1 MSAYVITGGCGF
13 IGRTFIERLLA
24 DSSHT
29 VRVVDNLSTGR
40 IDALEDFGE
49 IEQVAAQDVS
59 RQTRRIQLIVGD
71 IREVALADAACRNM
85 DTVVHLAA
93 NTGVAPSIADPV
105 TDCITNVMGTLNYLE
120 GARKAGI
127 RRFVFASSGATV
139 GECEPPIHEQLP
151 SRPVSP
157 YGASK
162 LAGEAYCSAYARSFG
177 MATVAL
183 RFGNVY
189 GPGSFHK
196 DSVVAKFIR
205 RALAGEPLQIY
216 GDGSQTRDFI
226 YIDDL
231 VDAIEAAATR
241 DNVAGEVFQIA
252 TSRETTVGELTVALS
267 EALAGEGL
275 PVPRV
280 EFLERR
286 PGDVRRN
293 FADTRKAKQMLG
305 WSAKT
310 ELRDGLRRTIRWMI
324 ARAA

>member
-13 IGRTFIERLLA
+13 IGSAFIKRLLA
-24 DSSHT
+24 ESAHT

-40 IDALEDFGE
+40 PDALGSPGD
-49 IEQVAAQDVS
+49 IERVAAHVVS
-59 RQTRRIQLIVGD
+59 PPGRRIQLIVGD
-71 IREVALADAACRNM
+71 IRDPALAEAACRNM
-85 DTVVHLAA
+85 DAVVHLAA
-93 NTGVAPSIADPV
+93 NTGVAPSIVDPV
-105 TDCITNVMGTLNYLE
+105 TDCTANVMGTLNYLE
-120 GARKAGI
+120 GARKSGI

-162 LAGEAYCSAYARSFG
+162 LAGEAYCSAYAHAFG
-177 MATVAL
+177 IATVAL
-183 RFGNVY
+183 RFSNVY
-189 GPGSFHK
+189 GPGSDHK

-205 RALAGEPLQIY
+205 RALAGQPLQIY

-231 VDAIEAAATR
+231 VDAMIAAATR

-252 TSRETTVGELTVALS
+252 TSRETTLSELTAALS
-267 EALAGEGL
+267 DAFASEGL
-275 PVPRV
+275 PQPRV

-293 FADTRKAKQMLG
+293 FADTRKAKRMLG
-305 WSAKT
+305 WAART
-310 ELRDGLRRTIRWMI
+310 ELHEGLRRTIRWMI